1 MVGHSRYC
9 HTMINT
15 LLLTEIHPSGYAV
28 LTLNRPQAMN
38 ALSKGLMTAL
48 AEAIDTLAADP
59 TVRVL
64 ILTGAGRAFSAGLDL
79 KEIGAGNGSIGGG
92 QATTGGSIGGGQA
105 TTGGSLGGSDGKA
118 TGDPVAALARYPG
131 PVIGAI
137 NGAAVTGGFELA
149 LACDVL
155 LASSNARFADTHA
168 RIGVAP
174 GWGLSQKLS
183 RAIGPYRARELSFT
197 GNWVSAEQAAT
208 WGFVNR
214 VLAPD
219 DLLPAARALAVDM
232 LGTLPAMLTR
242 YKAIIN
248 DGYALAFGEA
258 MALEKSRA
266 RAFNT
271 QVSADDVEQRR
282 EAVRARNRS
291 GG

>member
-1 MVGHSRYC
+1 M
-9 HTMINT
+9 TNT
-15 LLLTEIHPSGYAV
+15 LLLTEIHPAGYAV

-38 ALSKGLMTAL
+38 ALSKALMTAL
-48 AEAIDTLAADP
+48 ASEIDLLAADP
-59 TVRVL
+59 AVRVI

-79 KEIGAGNGSIGGG
+79 KEIGAGE
-92 QATTGGSIGGGQA
+92 
-105 TTGGSLGGSDGKA
+105 GSLGGTDGKA
-118 TGDPVAALARYPG
+118 VGDPVAAIHRCAK

-155 LASSNARFADTHA
+155 LASSTARFADTHA

-197 GNWVSAEQAAT
+197 GNWVSAEQAAA

-219 DLLPAARALAVDM
+219 DLLPAARALALDM
-232 LGTLPAMLTR
+232 LGTLPHMLTR

-248 DGYALAFGEA
+248 DGFALAYGDGL
-258 MALEKSRA
+258 ALEKTRA
-266 RAFNT
+266 REFNS
-271 QVSADDVEQRR
+271 QVAAGDVEQRR
-282 EAVRARNRS
+282 EAVRQRNRDTS
-291 GG
+291 

>member
-1 MVGHSRYC
+1 M
-9 HTMINT
+9 TEMINT
-15 LLLTEIHPSGYAV
+15 LLLTEIHPAGYAV

-48 AEAIDTLAADP
+48 ADAIDALAAEP
-59 TVRVL
+59 AVRVL
-64 ILTGAGRAFSAGLDL
+64 VLTGAGRAFSAGLDL
-79 KEIGAGNGSIGGG
+79 KEIGSGNGSIGGG
-92 QATTGGSIGGGQA
+92 QATTGGSMVG
-105 TTGGSLGGSDGKA
+105 TDGKP

-197 GNWVSAEQAAT
+197 GNWVSAEQAAA

-219 DLLPAARALAVDM
+219 ALLPAARALAVDM
-232 LGTLPAMLTR
+232 LGTLPTMLTR

-248 DGYALAFGEA
+248 DGYALAYGDG
-258 MALEKSRA
+258 MALEQSRA